1 MATINER
8 LRDEAIAHSLFQSR
22 YGAGVAREMVKVL
35 NESDAEI
42 SARLIV
48 ALDGVNPNSVTV
60 KRLESLLA
68 SVRLVNKQAIN
79 AMYASL
85 SDELL
90 DFAKHEAGYQLSLFD
105 SLLPGSVLNRFPLA
119 AITQEQV
126 YAAAMAQPFQGRLL
140 RDWAENIEADR
151 MTRIINTVKNGYLAG
166 DTVEQMVRKVRG
178 TKARNYQDGAIDAGR
193 RNVTAVV
200 KTAVTHLA
208 AVARDKFAD
217 NNSNIIDAKQ
227 WLSTLDNKTSHDCI
241 IRDRLKYTLEGK
253 PIGHKVPY
261 LQGPGRIHFCAVV
274 EGTLIVTDGGTKPVE
289 NIQLGDMVLTHKG
302 TFEPVTQKLSKNNQH
317 GVIVEINTY
326 SGRRIRITHDHP
338 VLTVTGWKFAGALK
352 IGDKLFHDGKEI
364 MPIANSKSIVSPDA
378 DNYPTRIRQTLIAL
392 LRTAEF
398 VSTEIDLNSHSE
410 GWDREVEDV
419 VVESILRNPSIVMG
433 ESERHHLLALG
444 HLLGE
449 LGLKRLGN
457 LLPNIIANRSSKHS
471 LTCGLISTNRSVGF
485 DDHRRNTGHSAGVIF
500 HHPFRVGFHH
510 GISLFSESEEMMLR
524 PRLTVHCASLVA
536 LPDLLGFGSNTNI
549 VLDSESGKDAISN
562 TEISFDGTERESVGP
577 MLGLYNAGVIGEF
590 SHDAV
595 KSIIVVDYIDKVY
608 DLGVGESNSYFADGL
623 LVSNCRSMETLI
635 TKSWRELGIDIDEM
649 DEGTRASMD
658 GQVPAGTTYGEWL
671 QRQSYRR
678 QVQVLGETRA
688 RLMKDAG
695 MRTDEFFT
703 DTGEWLTLKQLQQ
716 FEL

>member
-8 LRDEAIAHSLFQSR
+8 LRDETIAHSLFQSR

-105 SLLPGSVLNRFPLA
+105 SLLPGPVLNRFPLA

-126 YAAAMAQPFQGRLL
+126 YGAAMAQPFQGRLL

-151 MTRIINTVKNGYLAG
+151 MTRIINAVKNGYLAG
-166 DTVEQMVRKVRG
+166 DTVEQMARKVRG
-178 TKARNYQDGAIDAGR
+178 TRARNYQDGAIEAGR
-193 RNVTAVV
+193 KNVTAVV
-200 KTAVTHLA
+200 KTAVTHMT
-208 AVARDKFAD
+208 AVARDKFAE

-261 LQGPGRIHFCAVV
+261 LQGPGRIHFC
-274 EGTLIVTDGGTKPVE
+274 
-289 NIQLGDMVLTHKG
+289 
-302 TFEPVTQKLSKNNQH
+302 
-317 GVIVEINTY
+317 
-326 SGRRIRITHDHP
+326 
-338 VLTVTGWKFAGALK
+338 
-352 IGDKLFHDGKEI
+352 
-364 MPIANSKSIVSPDA
+364 
-378 DNYPTRIRQTLIAL
+378 
-392 LRTAEF
+392 
-398 VSTEIDLNSHSE
+398 
-410 GWDREVEDV
+410 
-419 VVESILRNPSIVMG
+419 
-433 ESERHHLLALG
+433 
-444 HLLGE
+444 
-449 LGLKRLGN
+449 
-457 LLPNIIANRSSKHS
+457 
-471 LTCGLISTNRSVGF
+471 
-485 DDHRRNTGHSAGVIF
+485 
-500 HHPFRVGFHH
+500 
-510 GISLFSESEEMMLR
+510 
-524 PRLTVHCASLVA
+524 
-536 LPDLLGFGSNTNI
+536 
-549 VLDSESGKDAISN
+549 
-562 TEISFDGTERESVGP
+562 
-577 MLGLYNAGVIGEF
+577 
-590 SHDAV
+590 
-595 KSIIVVDYIDKVY
+595 
-608 DLGVGESNSYFADGL
+608 
-623 LVSNCRSMETLI
+623 CRSMETLI
-635 TKSWRELGIDIDEM
+635 TKSWRELGFDIDEM

-658 GQVPAGTTYGEWL
+658 GQVPTGTTYSEWL

-688 RLMKDAG
+688 RLMKDVG

-716 FEL
+716 LEL